1 MPTAKELREQ
11 AAPYAKEIYK
21 LRDTAGSWSA
31 EDEKQWDEVNQRY
44 NELISQA
51 EQIERADDVTREIDR
66 RNRERRDNGPGP
78 RNSGSP
84 DQREK
89 PKTPSEKTRCLALQ
103 AFCRTNA
110 GLSLSP
116 RHERACKRVGLSTSA
131 RQIRFQR
138 PQTEQVRSI
147 QQAFRRGHVTQGAER
162 AMEAWH
168 KRALSSLVGVSGGF
182 ITVPESMVMALEV
195 NMLSFS
201 GMLQVAEVMMTD
213 SGEAMGW
220 PTADDTSNEGR
231 QVGEAEDVHNAG
243 AGGTNPTFGKI
254 FWRAWKFTSDMI
266 KVPYELLDEDAAF
279 DLPTVLGAMQGER
292 LGRITNRKYTTGDG
306 NSTPWGIVNR
316 ASLGRT
322 TALAT
327 AIAADDIIRLEHSVD
342 PAYRTSDCK
351 YMFHD
356 NILLAL
362 RLLKDGD
369 GRYLWTSG
377 ANFGR
382 PDTLN
387 NYQICINQHMASAMA
402 SAAKTM
408 LFGQLNRYK
417 IRRVRG
423 TRMRR
428 FDELYGATDEVAFD
442 TLTREDGNLL
452 TTSTPSVTYLQQA
465 A

>member
-1 MPTAKELREQ
+1 
-11 AAPYAKEIYK
+11 
-21 LRDTAGSWSA
+21 
-31 EDEKQWDEVNQRY
+31 
-44 NELISQA
+44 
-51 EQIERADDVTREIDR
+51 
-66 RNRERRDNGPGP
+66 
-78 RNSGSP
+78 
-84 DQREK
+84 
-89 PKTPSEKTRCLALQ
+89 
-103 AFCRTNA
+103 
-110 GLSLSP
+110 
-116 RHERACKRVGLSTSA
+116 
-131 RQIRFQR
+131 
-138 PQTEQVRSI
+138 
-147 QQAFRRGHVTQGAER
+147 
-162 AMEAWH
+162 
-168 KRALSSLVGVSGGF
+168 
-182 ITVPESMVMALEV
+182 
-195 NMLSFS
+195 
-201 GMLQVAEVMMTD
+201 
-213 SGEAMGW
+213 
-220 PTADDTSNEGR
+220 
-231 QVGEAEDVHNAG
+231 
-243 AGGTNPTFGKI
+243 
-254 FWRAWKFTSDMI
+254 MI